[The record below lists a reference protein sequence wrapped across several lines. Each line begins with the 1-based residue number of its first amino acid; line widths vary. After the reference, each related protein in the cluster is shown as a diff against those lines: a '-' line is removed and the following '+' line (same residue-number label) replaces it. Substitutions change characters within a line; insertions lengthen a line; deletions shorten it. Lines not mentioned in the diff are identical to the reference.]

1 MRTASAAGPVYTTP
15 AQAKAD
21 TERLLMAG
29 RVGAAPWALLALIEQ
44 VVLNPRSSSDT
55 LLIHADAL
63 REAAS
68 PMEGTPA
75 GLALV
80 RIANTLTDI
89 APTRA
94 NSIEAPA

>member
-1 MRTASAAGPVYTTP
+1 MIGPVFTTA

-21 TERLLMAG
+21 AARLLIAHL
-29 RVGAAPWALLALIEQ
+29 VGAAPIVLLATIEQ

-68 PMEGTPA
+68 PLDGTPQGRA
-75 GLALV
+75 LARL
-80 RIANTLTDI
+80 ANTLTDI

-94 NSIEAPA
+94 NPIEVTEA